1 MVVGDYRTLKRLE
14 RSLQYGVFK
23 SVDVVIS
30 HHVDFL
36 LNESTWKS

>member
-14 RSLQYGVFK
+14 RSLQYGVK